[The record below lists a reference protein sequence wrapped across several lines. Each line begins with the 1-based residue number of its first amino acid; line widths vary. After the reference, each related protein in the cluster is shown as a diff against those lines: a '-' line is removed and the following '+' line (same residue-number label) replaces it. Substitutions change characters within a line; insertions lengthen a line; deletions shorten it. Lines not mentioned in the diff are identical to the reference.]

1 MKLIQQLKH
10 FWVLLQHEFTAEW
23 RQRNALGGI
32 LLYVLS
38 TVFVAYLTFKK
49 VQPLSWIAVYWIIML
64 FASVN
69 AVAKSF
75 IQHAPGR
82 MLYYYTV
89 ANPMALLAAK
99 LLYNIILLWTVMLL
113 AFGTMS
119 ILVGQPV
126 QDPFIFLVGAS
137 LAAIGFAASG
147 TLVSAISHKASNQG
161 TLMAILSFPIMLPVL
176 TLVIKIS
183 KNALDGLDRSVSV
196 DEIISLVAVDALVTA
211 VALLLFPYLWKE

>member
-10 FWVLLQHEFTAEW
+10 FWVLLHHEFTAEW

>member
-183 KNALDGLDRSVSV
+183 KNALDGLDCSVSV